1 MIYTERKPREKD
13 VTTMKSIVLG
23 SAAALAAMPA
33 LAHNEAAFGSAAEH
47 QMAHLHAVGG
57 WEILAIVIGLGFAAA
72 LPSSRAAMKSALR
85 AITGGN
91 R

>member
-1 MIYTERKPREKD
+1 
-13 VTTMKSIVLG
+13 MKSIVLG
-23 SAAALAAMPA
+23 TAAALVAMPA
-33 LAHNEAAFGSAAEH
+33 LAHNEAAFGSSAEH

-72 LPSSRAAMKSALR
+72 ALPSSRAMVKSALR
-85 AITGGN
+85 AIAGRN